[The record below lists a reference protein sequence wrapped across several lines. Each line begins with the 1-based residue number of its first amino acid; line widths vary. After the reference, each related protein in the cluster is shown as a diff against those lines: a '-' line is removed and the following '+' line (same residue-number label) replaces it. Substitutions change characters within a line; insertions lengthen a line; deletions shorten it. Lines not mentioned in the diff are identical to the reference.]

1 MTYLCKRLNDYQD
14 LTNNVS
20 PPSGPVLLLLNNINF
35 YHGNRRHHGLVK
47 VLGPRM
53 WNFTVGGLL
62 VPKVDDVEHFFE
74 SKETAEE
81 NQDLEEVKQI
91 RLPQIRSERK
101 NTKRM
106 RKSQITWRKHN

>member
-1 MTYLCKRLNDYQD
+1 MGNRLNDYQD
-14 LTNNVS
+14 LINNVS
-20 PPSGPVLLLLNNINF
+20 PPSGPVLLLLNNISF
-35 YHGNRRHHGLVK
+35 HHGNRRHHGLVK

-62 VPKVDDVEHFFE
+62 VPKVDDKEHFFE

-101 NTKRM
+101 NTKKM
-106 RKSQITWRKHN
+106 RKSQIRWRKHN

>member
-14 LTNNVS
+14 LINNVS
-20 PPSGPVLLLLNNINF
+20 PPSGPVLLLLNNISF
-35 YHGNRRHHGLVK
+35 HHGNRRHHGLVK

-62 VPKVDDVEHFFE
+62 VPKVDDKEHFFE

-91 RLPQIRSERK
+91 RQATSEVKSDHRSKFSNLSNWKEEA
-101 NTKRM
+101 
-106 RKSQITWRKHN
+106 